1 MKEYENDLRYLKE
14 QFSDDGLT
22 VPESLSEEA
31 VFAML
36 EDVPQEPAAPAAQE
50 PPAEE
55 RTTIH
60 RTKRFQWR
68 KPAVVLAACLCL
80 VLGIT
85 AVHPGQPRSHRRAAS
100 HRDPDR

>member
-36 EDVPQEPAAPAAQE
+36 EDVPQDTGVTVLEPTAS
-50 PPAEE
+50 AEQGASSE
-55 RTTIH
+55 QRTTIH
-60 RTKRFQWR
+60 RTKRF
-68 KPAVVLAACLCL
+68 
-80 VLGIT
+80 
-85 AVHPGQPRSHRRAAS
+85 PRRAGRAGSHRN
-100 HRDPDR
+100 PDRRRTACSAGRRRTG